1 MNDTFFSL
9 GLRQALCDA
18 LNRAGLIEPTPVQR
32 KTIPPA
38 LNGNDVI
45 VQAQTGTG
53 KTMAF
58 LLPILERA
66 AARGTHE
73 RIGALVLT
81 PTRELA
87 IQITAEARDLA
98 EAVGLSIL
106 PVYGGQDVI
115 AQAHKLDSEP
125 DLVIATPGRLLD
137 HMRRGTVS
145 LDALTVLVLDEAD
158 QMLHLG
164 FLPEVEEIIERTPQS
179 RQTMLFSATF
189 PQTVRTLAER
199 YLRDP
204 KDIRI
209 EGKRITL
216 EEIRQ
221 YVVKMSDR
229 QKKDTLLKLLRQDVP
244 DRAVI
249 FCRTK
254 IRAKKLAETLAAER
268 LIVDE
273 LHGDLTQARREAVMQ
288 RFRQGELHLL
298 VATDVAARGL
308 DIDGITH
315 VYNYDIPYDADS
327 YIHRIGRT
335 GRAGRFGV
343 AITLAAPRDEGT
355 LLEIERGIG
364 TALEL
369 LEVERGMNR
378 PREEERQRSPELRE
392 RRDGQPPSSRRT
404 EGGRWQGRD
413 DRRLGRDGR
422 ASMGSGSRRQSPSDK
437 PATGRRD
444 DRDGQRAGSRS
455 AEKAGRQAAGAT
467 QRVEPRADQRSGA
480 WTRGGSGG
488 SPSGKEG
495 GRRGRRR
502 K

>member
-9 GLRQALCDA
+9 GLSQALCDA
-18 LNRAGLIEPTPVQR
+18 LGRAGLIEPTPVQR
-32 KTIPPA
+32 QTIPPA

-66 AARGTHE
+66 AARGTQE
-73 RIGALVLT
+73 GIGALVLT

-87 IQITAEARDLA
+87 IQITAEARGLA

-115 AQAHKLDSEP
+115 AQAHKLDSDP

-164 FLPEVEEIIERTPQS
+164 FLPEVEDIIDHTPYS

-199 YLRDP
+199 YLRNP
-204 KDIRI
+204 VDIRI
-209 EGKRITL
+209 QGKRITL
-216 EEIRQ
+216 EAIRQ

-229 QKKDTLLKLLRQDVP
+229 QKKDTLLTLLWQDVP
-244 DRAVI
+244 ERAVI

-254 IRAKKLAETLAAER
+254 IRVKKLAEMLASER
-268 LIVDE
+268 QSVDE
-273 LHGDLTQARREAVMQ
+273 LHGDLTQPKREDVMQ
-288 RFRQGELHLL
+288 RFRNGDLRLL

-315 VYNYDIPYDADS
+315 VYNYDIPHDTDS

-335 GRAGRFGV
+335 GRAGRRGT

-355 LLEIERGIG
+355 LLEIEQGIG

-369 LEVERGMNR
+369 LQVELGTNR
-378 PREEERQRSPELRE
+378 PRETERQRSQVV
-392 RRDGQPPSSRRT
+392 RDRQRGQTTSSPRA

-413 DRRLGRDGR
+413 DRRQGRDDR
-422 ASMGSGSRRQSPSDK
+422 APAGSGSRRQSPSDGRT
-437 PATGRRD
+437 TGRNDVRE
-444 DRDGQRAGSRS
+444 GQRAGSRS
-455 AEKAGRQAAGAT
+455 AEQAGQQATVANR
-467 QRVEPRADQRSGA
+467 RVEPRADKRSEA

-488 SPSGKEG
+488 SPNGREG